1 MTRPVNNSFERLE
14 IGFSINGQP
23 FTPTRETIREFCEAS
38 LDHNPL
44 HLDDNYM
51 AGSFGKTSFGGIIMH
66 GMTHFGLMTKMLTDW
81 LYPLGGIHRRL
92 ETRWL
97 IPVKPGDTI
106 WPSARLKE
114 KKTTRNSRF
123 IVMEIAMKNQR
134 DEIVARGES
143 MAEFPSEGEL
153 APQ

>member
-1 MTRPVNNSFERLE
+1 MNTTFEKLE
-14 IGFSINGQP
+14 IGLGISGQP

-44 HLDDNYM
+44 HLDDSYM
-51 AGSFGKTSFGGIIMH
+51 QGSFGKTHFGGIIMH
-66 GMTHFGLMTKMLTDW
+66 GMTHFALMTKMLTDW

-106 WPSARLKE
+106 RPSARLRE
-114 KKTTRNSRF
+114 KKTTKHSRF
-123 IVMEIAMKNQR
+123 VVMEIVMKNQR

-143 MAEFPSEGEL
+143 MAEFPPAG
-153 APQ
+153 APAPR

>member
-1 MTRPVNNSFERLE
+1 VSTAVNRNFEKLE
-14 IGFSINGQP
+14 VGLHIEGQP
-23 FTPTRETIREFCEAS
+23 FAPTRATIREFCEAS

-51 AGSFGKTSFGGIIMH
+51 EGSFGKTRFGGIIVH
-66 GMTHFGLMTKMLTDW
+66 GMTQFGLMTKMLTDW

-97 IPVKPGDTI
+97 VPVKPGDTI
-106 WPSARLKE
+106 RPSARLKE
-114 KKTTRNSRF
+114 KQSTENSNF
-123 IVMEIAMKNQR
+123 IVMEIVMKNQR
-134 DEIVARGES
+134 GEVVARGES
-143 MAEFPSEGEL
+143 MAEFPPEREF